1 MPSEVLGSAPGL
13 AVDHESE
20 RVFTPAGA
28 STTAPSSSRLP
39 PFDAEDARER
49 LRRPWGRQDRRREAL
64 APDAALHL
72 LESISMCRKRPFAT
86 DGRGRLQTS
95 PAVCRIPCR
104 ILCLADVASAAQAAG
119 DHLVARCRQPP
130 RCGWVKRK
138 SSRRRVMSILPQHR
152 AVNCAPFGRNA
163 PWITLIP
170 RVSRNSATGTKSRSD
185 ETSTAMS

>member
-64 APDAALHL
+64 HL

-86 DGRGRLQTS
+86 HG
-95 PAVCRIPCR
+95 
-104 ILCLADVASAAQAAG
+104 
-119 DHLVARCRQPP
+119 
-130 RCGWVKRK
+130 
-138 SSRRRVMSILPQHR
+138 
-152 AVNCAPFGRNA
+152 
-163 PWITLIP
+163 
-170 RVSRNSATGTKSRSD
+170 
-185 ETSTAMS
+185 